1 MVSLSALGGGLGGGL
16 PSNSLSVMSK
26 SVERVSGSAG
36 VADTSM
42 ASAQS
47 ALQRKLRLKTS
58 KQYKVITERGNST
71 AGKIKPRP
79 ASSLATTAGV
89 KNNQSSSRQ
98 GSEGRSTNPTGG
110 VVNVSAISAV
120 PTSSQ
125 FKIL

>member
-1 MVSLSALGGGLGGGL
+1 MIAYQSTDFNQQRDSQHHPKSDYVDQSMVSLSALGGGLGGGL

-36 VADTSM
+36 VADTSL

-89 KNNQSSSRQ
+89 KNN
-98 GSEGRSTNPTGG
+98 
-110 VVNVSAISAV
+110 
-120 PTSSQ
+120 
-125 FKIL
+125 